1 MKTEDMIIVSVD
13 DHIVEPP
20 EMFEQH
26 VPVQLRAQAPRYEY
40 EANGDGFWIF
50 EDRRVSNTGLNAVV
64 GRPRDEYGMEPAAIS
79 QMREGAYNVHK
90 RIEDMNVNG
99 LLASLNF
106 GTFVGFDGAFF
117 QGSSD
122 KKLAHAMVQAY
133 NDWHIDEWCGA
144 YPGRFIPMAILPV
157 WDVDL
162 VVDEIKRVVKKGCQ
176 AVAFS
181 DNPSLRGLP
190 SIHNAHWE
198 PLWKVCADNHVVL
211 NCHIGTGAA
220 AAHPSMES
228 PIDAWITAMPM
239 SIANSASDWL
249 QLQALQRYPDLKV
262 ALSEGGIGWVPY
274 FLERADFTFEHHHE
288 WTHTDFGGRKPSDIF
303 REHFITCFIDDKHG
317 VKNRADI
324 GVDIICYECDYPH
337 SDTLWPEAPEYLMG
351 NFAGCSDE
359 DIDKI
364 THLNA
369 MRAYSFDPFK
379 DIAREQCT
387 VGALRA
393 KATHVDTTPRSKP
406 GKRPIAEGDMRV
418 VTSADVMKLFA
429 ETGRDARAGKSKEP
443 A

>member
-20 EMFEQH
+20 DMFEQH
-26 VPVQLRAQAPRYEY
+26 VPAALKDKAPKYVIQ
-40 EANGDGFWIF
+40 ANGDGYWCF
-50 EDRRVSNTGLNAVV
+50 EDRKVSNIGLNAVV
-64 GRPRDEYGMEPAAIS
+64 GRPRSEYGMEPTAIS
-79 QMREGAYNVHK
+79 QMREGSYNVHK

-99 LLASLNF
+99 LLGSLNF
-106 GTFVGFDGAFF
+106 GTFVGFDGGFF
-117 QGSSD
+117 RDAKD
-122 KKLAHAMVQAY
+122 KNLAATMVQAY

-144 YPGRFIPMAILPV
+144 YPGRFIPMAILPT
-157 WDVDL
+157 WDIDKTVE
-162 VVDEIKRVVKKGCQ
+162 EIKRVVKKGCH

-181 DNPSLRGLP
+181 DNPSLKGLP
-190 SIHNAHWE
+190 SIHNAYWE

-228 PIDAWITAMPM
+228 PIDAWITGMPM
-239 SIANSASDWL
+239 SISNSACDWV
-249 QLQALQRYPDLKV
+249 QLKAFREYPDLKM

-288 WTHTDFGGRKPSDIF
+288 WTHTDFGGKKPSDIF
-303 REHFITCFIDDKHG
+303 REHFITCFIDDKFG
-317 VKNRADI
+317 VKNRHDI

-337 SDTLWPEAPEYLMG
+337 SDTVWPEAPEYLMR
-351 NFAGCSDE
+351 NFDGVPDE
-359 DIDKI
+359 DINKI

-369 MRAYSFDPFK
+369 MRAYSYDPFK
-379 DIAREQCT
+379 HLSKAEST

-393 KATHVDTTPRSKP
+393 KAGHVDTTPRS
-406 GKRPIAEGDMRV
+406 GGGNRPIAEGDTRI
-418 VTSADVMKLFA
+418 VTSADIMKLFTEA
-429 ETGRDARAGKSKEP
+429 GRIKEE

>member
-20 EMFEQH
+20 DMFDRH
-26 VPVQLRAQAPRYEY
+26 VPASLKDKAPKYVIQE
-40 EANGDGFWIF
+40 NGDGYWIF
-50 EDRRVSNTGLNAVV
+50 EDRRVSNIGLNAVV
-64 GRPRDEYGMEPAAIS
+64 GRPRSEYGMEPTAIS
-79 QMREGAYNVHK
+79 QMREGAFNVHK
-90 RIEDMNVNG
+90 RVEDMNVNG

-117 QGSSD
+117 GQSTDLG
-122 KKLAHAMVQAY
+122 LASTMLQAY

-144 YPGRFIPMAILPV
+144 YPGRFIPMAMLPT
-157 WDVDL
+157 WDINR
-162 VVDEIKRVVKKGCQ
+162 VVEEVKRVVKKGCH

-181 DNPSLRGLP
+181 DNPALKGLP
-190 SIHNAHWE
+190 SIHNAYWE
-198 PLWKVCADNHVVL
+198 PLWKVCADNKVVL
-211 NCHIGTGAA
+211 NCHIGTGAS
-220 AAHPSMES
+220 AAHASMES
-228 PIDAWITAMPM
+228 PIDAWITGMPM

-249 QLQALQRYPDLKV
+249 QLNALQRYPDLKV

-288 WTHTDFGGRKPSDIF
+288 WTHTDFGGRKPSDVF

-317 VKNRADI
+317 VKNREDI

-359 DIDKI
+359 DINKI

-369 MRAYSFDPFK
+369 LRTYSFDPFK
-379 DIAREQCT
+379 VIPREQCT